1 MSSEQTLIRSP
12 ATDCYV
18 AFSGGVD
25 STALAL
31 MHPESLPI
39 FTDTGWEFPALYE
52 HIEKFERV
60 TGRPV
65 IRITAGETLPEAI
78 RRQKFFPNHAA
89 RWCTRTMKI
98 EPMNRFLRE
107 RLPCE
112 LWIGLRADEP
122 ERTGNT
128 TELDG
133 LTIRYPMRE
142 MGMNRHDAV
151 NVCVENDL
159 LPRYPVYM
167 ARGGCIGCF
176 YKRPAEVKAMIH
188 LVPDVIE
195 KLVQLE
201 ADVQDERS
209 KHFRMFANCK
219 TGLAEMRRDE
229 TTGKLFDVADVWAA
243 AAERDDVGEACGLF
257 CHR

>member
-1 MSSEQTLIRSP
+1 MTSP
-12 ATDCYV
+12 AMRYV

-25 STALAL
+25 STALVL
-31 MHPESLPI
+31 MYPEALPI

-52 HIEKFERV
+52 HIEKVERV
-60 TGRPV
+60 TGRRI
-65 IRITAGETLPEAI
+65 IRITTGETLPEAI
-78 RRQKFFPNHAA
+78 RRQRFFPNHAA

-122 ERTGNT
+122 ARTGNT
-128 TELDG
+128 TEMDG

-142 MGMNRHDAV
+142 RGMSRLDAV
-151 NVCVENDL
+151 RVCMDHDL

-195 KLVQLE
+195 ELIQLE
-201 ADVQDERS
+201 DAVQDQRETR
-209 KHFRMFANCK
+209 FNMFANCGK
-219 TGLAEMRRDE
+219 SVEQMRRDE
-229 TTGKLFDVADVWAA
+229 KENTLFNKAEAWAA
-243 AAERDDVGEACGLF
+243 AAETDDVGEACGLF